1 MFKKFYPL
9 VCVLIL
15 WSCGAASNDSTVIT
29 PSDSISSTVKVRF
42 NSAND
47 TITVLE
53 KGRDAQS
60 QVFEICSLDMSPITG
75 DLPYNLV
82 DQNTLELGSSSFAFK
97 RALTAPKTEPGVAS
111 RIFSVWGNP
120 DIIREG
126 VTLSLEV
133 AIEADQLTFRM
144 NCSG

>member
-9 VCVLIL
+9 VFVLIL

-29 PSDSISSTVKVRF
+29 PSDSISSAVKVRF
-42 NSAND
+42 NSASN

-53 KGRDAQS
+53 QSRDIQS
-60 QVFEICSLDMSPITG
+60 QVFEICSLDMSPIKG
-75 DLPYNLV
+75 DLSYDLE
-82 DQNTLELGSSSFAFK
+82 DQNTLNLGSSSFSFK
-97 RALTAPKTEPGVAS
+97 RPLTTPQTEAGVAS

-126 VTLSLEV
+126 VTLSLELE
-133 AIEADQLTFRM
+133 IEPDLLTFRM
-144 NCSG
+144 NCTG